1 MVFDEGDTFR
11 INGSFGAPDKNL
23 KINFSKSKI
32 KFCLKFHYNGNNS
45 YLLFN
50 RKEIYKFKADNKNVN
65 FPNQLCL
72 RTISNKFDKGDMPC
86 RKIKAKQVS
95 LKKDLYD
102 FSVNYDA
109 IDKYDILNIHKYLIA
124 KNNIK

>member
-1 MVFDEGDTFR
+1 M
-11 INGSFGAPDKNL
+11 
-23 KINFSKSKI
+23 
-32 KFCLKFHYNGNNS
+32 KFHYNGNNS

-72 RTISNKFDKGDMPC
+72 RTISNKFDKGDMSC